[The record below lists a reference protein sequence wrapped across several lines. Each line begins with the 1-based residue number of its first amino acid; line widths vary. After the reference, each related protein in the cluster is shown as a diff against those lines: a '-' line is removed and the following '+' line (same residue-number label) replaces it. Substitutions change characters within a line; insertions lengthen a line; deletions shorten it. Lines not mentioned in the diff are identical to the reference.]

1 MALWLW
7 WVIVAPGVTVGMR
20 GACTM
25 RSEGELVY
33 EEVCGMQCVWLK
45 HDSGLTDSDVRGG
58 ASVLQ
63 HSLSLVAAATACPC
77 PGRCRRSTSGGPK

>member
-45 HDSGLTDSDVRGG
+45 HDSGLTDSDR
-58 ASVLQ
+58 LM
-63 HSLSLVAAATACPC
+63 
-77 PGRCRRSTSGGPK
+77 